1 MANADNRVYSVGE
14 LATAG
19 GCKVETVR
27 YYEKVGLMP
36 EPPRTEGGH
45 RLYSLDL
52 LKRLTFI
59 RRSREL
65 GFPIEQIR
73 GLLRFVDEPG
83 HTCGEVKGMAML
95 QARAVQEKINDLKRL
110 QKALNAMAAR
120 CKGKDYALKDC
131 PIIDALYDG
140 RPSKNDGPHTD

>member
-1 MANADNRVYSVGE
+1 MAEADNRVYSVGE
-14 LATAG
+14 LAAAG

-59 RRSREL
+59 RCSREL
-65 GFPIEQIR
+65 GFSIEQIR

-95 QARAVQEKINDLKRL
+95 QARAVQEKIDDLKRL

>member
-1 MANADNRVYSVGE
+1 MAISGKRGYSVGE
-14 LATAG
+14 LASAS

-27 YYEKVGLMP
+27 YYEKIGLMP

-45 RLYSLDL
+45 RFYSQNL

-73 GLLRFVDEPG
+73 ELLRFVDEPG
-83 HTCGEVKGMAML
+83 HTCSEVKGMAML
-95 QARAVQEKINDLKRL
+95 HTRAVQEKIDDLKRL
-110 QKALNAMAAR
+110 QKALNDMAAR
-120 CKGKDYALKDC
+120 CKGKGNALEDC
-131 PIIDALYDG
+131 AIIDALFDE
-140 RPSKNDGPHTD
+140 SKERQRGS

>member
-1 MANADNRVYSVGE
+1 MAVPGEKVYSVGE
-14 LATAG
+14 LAAAG

-27 YYEKVGLMP
+27 YYEKIGLMP
-36 EPPRTEGGH
+36 NPPRTEGGH

-73 GLLRFVDEPG
+73 ELLRFVDEPG

-95 QARAVQEKINDLKRL
+95 QSRAVQEKIDDLKRL
-110 QKALNAMAAR
+110 QKALNDMAAR
-120 CKGKDYALKDC
+120 CRGKGYALEDC
-131 PIIDALYDG
+131 PIIDALFDEG
-140 RPSKNDGPHTD
+140 KERRRGG

>member
-1 MANADNRVYSVGE
+1 MSGERVYSVGE
-14 LATAG
+14 LSAAG

-27 YYEKVGLMP
+27 YYEKIGLMP

-73 GLLRFVDEPG
+73 ELLRFVDEPG
-83 HTCGEVKGMAML
+83 HTCDEVKGMAML
-95 QARAVQEKINDLKRL
+95 QARAVQEKIDDLKRL
-110 QKALNAMAAR
+110 QKALNGMAAR
-120 CKGKDYALKDC
+120 CKGKGYALEDC
-131 PIIDALYDG
+131 PIIDALFDENKW
-140 RPSKNDGPHTD
+140 RPGKDS

>member
-1 MANADNRVYSVGE
+1 MAISGERVYSVGE
-14 LATAG
+14 LAAAG

-27 YYEKVGLMP
+27 YYEKIGLMP

-45 RLYSLDL
+45 RLYFLDL

-73 GLLRFVDEPG
+73 ELLRFVDEPG
-83 HTCGEVKGMAML
+83 HTCSEVKDMAMQ
-95 QARAVQEKINDLKRL
+95 QARTIQEKINDLKRL
-110 QKALNAMAAR
+110 QKALNDMAIR
-120 CKGKDYALKDC
+120 CKGKGYALEDC
-131 PIIDALYDG
+131 PIIDALFERGKG
-140 RPSKNDGPHTD
+140 RGRHNT

>member
-1 MANADNRVYSVGE
+1 MSFPGEKVFSVGE
-14 LATAG
+14 LAAAG
-19 GCKVETVR
+19 DCKVETVR
-27 YYEKVGLMP
+27 YYEKIGLMP

-73 GLLRFVDEPG
+73 ELLRFVDEPG
-83 HTCGEVKGMAML
+83 HTCGEVKGMAIL
-95 QARAVQEKINDLKRL
+95 QARAIQEKIDDLKRL
-110 QKALNAMAAR
+110 QKALNNMAAR
-120 CKGKDYALKDC
+120 CKGKNYALEDC
-131 PIIDALYDG
+131 PIIDALFDEG
-140 RPSKNDGPHTD
+140 KERRRGT

>member
-1 MANADNRVYSVGE
+1 MSMTGSRAYSVGE
-14 LATAG
+14 LAAAG
-19 GCKVETVR
+19 SCKVETVR
-27 YYEKVGLMP
+27 YYEKIGLMP

-59 RRSREL
+59 RRSRAL

-73 GLLRFVDEPG
+73 GLLHFVDEPG
-83 HTCGEVKGMAML
+83 HTCGEVKDMAIL
-95 QARAVQEKINDLKRL
+95 QARAVQEKIDDLKRL
-110 QKALNAMAAR
+110 QKALNDMAAR
-120 CKGKDYALKDC
+120 CKGKSYALKDC

-140 RPSKNDGPHTD
+140 RPSKKDGAHID